1 MYART
6 YIYNCY
12 IYEFLLAVHTN
23 ECRWPG
29 IERWL
34 SAFEER
40 SSYRATK
47 SDYYTHVMDI
57 PPQYGP
63 SYPVF
68 GEKSVCMYVCMLL
81 YVSIHCIYVCTV
93 CMYGSMYASMFVCIY
108 ILCSRLLV
116 YVYMCMYDN

>member
-68 GEKSVCMYVCMLL
+68 GEKSVCMYVCYCMYLYIVYMYVL
-81 YVSIHCIYVCTV
+81 YVCMEV
-93 CMYGSMYASMFVCIY
+93 CMQVC
-108 ILCSRLLV
+108 L
-116 YVYMCMYDN
+116 YVYIFYAQDF